1 MLKPG
6 FVEPMECQSAE
17 KLPTGSGWLY
27 EIKLDGY
34 RMLAVR
40 NAKTELYSRL
50 KNSNTK
56 SFRTSPKRL
65 LPCPRKPSLM
75 ANWWHS
81 IPRAS
86 LTLI

>member
-34 RMLAVR
+34 RMIAVR
-40 NAKTELYSRL
+40 NAKTALFPTEELEYEEVPRDRRCAYFPSRG
-50 KNSNTK
+50 N
-56 SFRTSPKRL
+56 R
-65 LPCPRKPSLM
+65 
-75 ANWWHS
+75 H
-81 IPRAS
+81 
-86 LTLI
+86 

>member
-56 SFRTSPKRL
+56 KFPYIAEALTS
-65 LPCPRKPSLM
+65 LPRG
-75 ANWWHS
+75 NRH
-81 IPRAS
+81 
-86 LTLI
+86 